1 MVCLPTSPSRMRA
14 RKGKRSSARD
24 AGLSFF
30 AKSHPMQSGI
40 LLAFLAYFSYSCSD
54 AAGKLLGSQLPVFEI
69 GFFVSL
75 IALGPALLSKRAD
88 ESWRSI
94 LRPHRP
100 WMVLARMTTGTVGG
114 MSAIYAFTH
123 LPMAEAYSL
132 IFLLPVFVAVLSM
145 VLLKETVGPSRWLA
159 LLGGLAG
166 VMLVV
171 RPGFNALTLGHLAAI
186 VCAFSG
192 ALSAILLRSLGQ
204 TEKRLTLVG
213 GVLTAATLTN
223 GLLMIPHFVMP
234 SVQHWP
240 ILVVGG
246 LCAGIGN
253 ITMVV
258 AARLTPASRIAPT
271 QYSQIVW
278 AALLGAV
285 LFGEFPDPLAVA
297 GMALVGFCGMM
308 TLSGGDDRRVVPALP
323 KPAGSLG
330 A

>member
-1 MVCLPTSPSRMRA
+1 
-14 RKGKRSSARD
+14 
-24 AGLSFF
+24 
-30 AKSHPMQSGI
+30 MQTGI
-40 LLAFLAYFSYSCSD
+40 LLAFLAYLSYSCSD
-54 AAGKLLGSQLPVFEI
+54 AAGKLLGSSLPTFEI

-75 IALGPALLSKRAD
+75 IALGPALLSKRPG
-88 ESWRSI
+88 ETWRSI
-94 LRPHRP
+94 VRPHRP
-100 WMVLARMTTGTVGG
+100 WLVLARMTTGTVGG

-123 LPMAEAYSL
+123 LPMAQAYSL
-132 IFLLPVFVAVLSM
+132 IFLLPVFVAILSM
-145 VLLKETVGPSRWLA
+145 VLLRESVGPGRWLA

-213 GVLTAATLTN
+213 GVLMAATLTN

-234 SVQHWP
+234 STAHWP

-253 ITMVV
+253 IAMVV
-258 AARLTPASRIAPT
+258 AARLAPASRLAPT

-278 AALLGAV
+278 AALLGAL

-308 TLSGGDDRRVVPALP
+308 TLGGGEDRRTAPALP
-323 KPAGSLG
+323 KPAARAL
-330 A
+330 